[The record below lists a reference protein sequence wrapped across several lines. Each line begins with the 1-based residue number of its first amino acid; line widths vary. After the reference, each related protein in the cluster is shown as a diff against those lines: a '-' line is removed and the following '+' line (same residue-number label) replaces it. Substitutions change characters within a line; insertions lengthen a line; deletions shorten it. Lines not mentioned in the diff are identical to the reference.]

1 MTVKPLIV
9 GNWKMNHDYVEALH
23 LTQQIGVVLKNKSRE
38 HVDIA
43 VAPPFVDIRS
53 VGSIIESERIPISL
67 SAQHVSMFES
77 GAHTGEVS
85 VNMLK
90 RLGVKSVIV
99 GHSERRTMYGQTDE
113 VVAATLQAAT
123 RGGLEVIFCCGEN
136 LEVRDS
142 NDHLSFVSGQI
153 DRAFSG
159 FDKKNFSMVTVAYEP
174 IWAIGT
180 GRTADTEQV
189 AEMMA
194 HVRSELTGRS
204 MPDTR
209 VLYGG
214 SVTADNAAELA
225 TTGHAGG
232 FLVGGASLKVESFMA
247 IVEAVDDCYA
257 RKR

>member
-1 MTVKPLIV
+1 MTGKPLIV
-9 GNWKMNHDYVEALH
+9 GNWKMNLDYVEALH
-23 LTQQIGVVLKNKSRE
+23 LTQQIGVVLKNKARE

-67 SAQHVSMFES
+67 GAQHVSMFES

-85 VNMLK
+85 VSMLK

-113 VVAATLQAAT
+113 VVAATVQAAA

-142 NDHLSFVSGQI
+142 NDHLAFVSGQI
-153 DRAFSG
+153 DRAFSS
-159 FDKKNFSMVTVAYEP
+159 FDRKNIGLITVAYEP

-180 GRTADTEQV
+180 GRTANTEQV
-189 AEMMA
+189 SEMMA
-194 HVRSELTGRS
+194 HIRAELESRS
-204 MPDTR
+204 MPETR

-214 SVTADNAAELA
+214 SVNADNASELA
-225 TTGHAGG
+225 TNGHAGG

-247 IVEAVDDCYA
+247 IIEAVDDCYA
-257 RKR
+257 RNR

>member
-1 MTVKPLIV
+1 MSLKPLVV

-23 LTQQIGVVLKNKSRE
+23 LTQQIGVVLKNKARE
-38 HVDIA
+38 HVEIA

-53 VGSIIESERIPISL
+53 VGSIIESERIPL
-67 SAQHVSMFES
+67 LLAAQHVSMFEA

-85 VNMLK
+85 VSMLK

-113 VVAATLQAAT
+113 IVAATAQTAA
-123 RGGLEVIFCCGEN
+123 RGGLDVHLCCGEN
-136 LEVRDS
+136 LEVRDA
-142 NDHLSFVSGQI
+142 DQHLSFVSAQLQS
-153 DRAFSG
+153 ALSG
-159 FDKKNFSMVTVAYEP
+159 FDKKNYSMVTIAYEP

-180 GRTADTEQV
+180 GRTASSEQV

-194 HVRSELTGRS
+194 HIRTELAERGMHES
-204 MPDTR
+204 R

-214 SVTADNAAELA
+214 SVNAENASELV
-225 TTGHAGG
+225 TEGKAGG

-247 IVEAVDDCYA
+247 IVDAVDDCYA
-257 RKR
+257 SNR